1 MPVDASVPR
10 SAPPPERSSR
20 SCPSLPIQ
28 GEELL
33 PTSSPC
39 TRTRPDDQEERPSSS
54 ARPRPRPCPP
64 QPEHRC
70 PCPSP
75 FSSVPPL
82 HLSLTSRLFLRY
94 PGRHVQVHGRPAAA
108 SSGSSAAR
116 TDHRRV
122 PRPRGLFAR
131 IHPRRRLSPSWTT
144 APAPRFKFRAARALP
159 NARDRPRIDPRSDL
173 DRARPMLL
181 DPPSRCSR

>member
-64 QPEHRC
+64 QPEHRTQDAMYKSMDA
-70 PCPSP
+70 PLPRAPDRAPLARTTAGSRAPVASSP
-75 FSSVPPL
+75 GSI
-82 HLSLTSRLFLRY
+82 
-94 PGRHVQVHGRPAAA
+94 PAAA
-108 SSGSSAAR
+108 C
-116 TDHRRV
+116 
-122 PRPRGLFAR
+122 RPHGL
-131 IHPRRRLSPSWTT
+131 PRRRPASSSAPPELCRTPETVRALTLDPIWIELARCSSIPRAAAAADPFDRATP
-144 APAPRFKFRAARALP
+144 APA
-159 NARDRPRIDPRSDL
+159 
-173 DRARPMLL
+173 
-181 DPPSRCSR
+181 